1 MKENNEIEKLLLN
14 DENYEKFVNEKIE
27 KEFTKIIEKGKTAG
41 TTITDIKKLPEGVL
55 FTKKTTFL
63 VINKK
68 TKTKTYINGIQAE
81 AYLSG
86 QNFEREKLLKGE
98 RDSFVNDNLFIKFYK
113 TKI

>member
-27 KEFTKIIEKGKTAG
+27 KEFTK
-41 TTITDIKKLPEGVL
+41 ITDIKKLPEGVL